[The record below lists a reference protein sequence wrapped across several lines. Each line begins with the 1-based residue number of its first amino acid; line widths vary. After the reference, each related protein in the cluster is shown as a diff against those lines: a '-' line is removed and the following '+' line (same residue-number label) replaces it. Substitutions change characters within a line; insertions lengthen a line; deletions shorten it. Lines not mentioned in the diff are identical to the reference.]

1 VTAPDTGSATPTT
14 DPVPTRD
21 APARRRAGV
30 GPLARIFLLVSALAL
45 VAIAAMS
52 VGSEDGPTGVS
63 PDGAEPAGDGPAAS
77 DATPSEG
84 APSPTTDP
92 TEPEADPTEPE
103 ADPTEPEADDGTEA
117 GSGLHAELFATR
129 DASDPRAVGDVDAP
143 VVMIEWGDFLCGY
156 CARFA
161 LETEPELIERY
172 VDTGVLRIEW
182 RDLPLQ
188 GDGAWISAL
197 GGRAAAE
204 QDAFWA
210 FHGHLYAD
218 ALADRSVRFT
228 RDGLLEVADGL
239 GLDVAAFEAT
249 LDDPDVAE
257 HVAAEARQAQQLGI
271 SGTPAFLIND
281 QPVMGAQPLQVFAG
295 IIESAAAERG
305 VTVP

>member
-1 VTAPDTGSATPTT
+1 MTAPDTGTATPTT
-14 DPVPTRD
+14 DLDPTRD
-21 APARRRAGV
+21 APAQRPAGMR
-30 GPLARIFLLVSALAL
+30 PLARIFLLVSALAL

-52 VGSEDGPTGVS
+52 VGSDDGSTGVGT
-63 PDGAEPAGDGPAAS
+63 DGAEPAGDGPAAP
-77 DATPSEG
+77 DATTSEG
-84 APSPTTDP
+84 APSATTDP
-92 TEPEADPTEPE
+92 TEPQ
-103 ADPTEPEADDGTEA
+103 ADDGAEA
-117 GSGLHAELFATR
+117 ESGLHADLFATR

-161 LETEPELIERY
+161 RETEPELIRRY

-188 GDGAWISAL
+188 GDEAWISAL

-210 FHGHLYAD
+210 FHEHLYAD

-249 LDDPDVAE
+249 LDEPDVAE

-281 QPVMGAQPLQVFAG
+281 QPVMGAQPLQVFAE
-295 IIESAAAERG
+295 IIESAAADRG
-305 VTVP
+305 ITVP